1 MQLAM
6 QFSGIFWMCIE
17 YHRETSFPKHFSSWI
32 LLLKSMKQIKFR
44 LGHLCVNTDSSRMV
58 FIPKDFGNVPGNV
71 NFLQASTIGAV
82 TKSQARSGVL
92 KKKVL

>member
-1 MQLAM
+1 
-6 QFSGIFWMCIE
+6 
-17 YHRETSFPKHFSSWI
+17 
-32 LLLKSMKQIKFR
+32 
-44 LGHLCVNTDSSRMV
+44 MV

-92 KKKVL
+92 KKKVS